1 MDEAVIRSSLPFALV
16 QGRAPVSVV
25 IPCYRCSRTI
35 DAAVASI
42 CAQTL
47 PPQEVVLVDD
57 CSGDQT
63 LDRLQDLAGWYPPG
77 WIKVVGLRSNGG
89 AACARNAG
97 WRAATSD
104 YIAFLDADDTWSPYK
119 LQLQMA
125 VLKADPSVA
134 LIAHRMQVCP
144 RSARPPPLHYPVLTK
159 ILPRQRFLLHNPVP
173 TASAVVRANL
183 PFRFNEHFRRVE
195 DYLLW
200 AQIGLSGYRCAMIN
214 QVLASWHK
222 PNYGVGGL
230 SGDLGAMHKAGQEAR
245 VELCRQGLMS
255 PVESCVCRTLS
266 RCRRA
271 RRRVVMV
278 GRRMAA
284 HSSGLELQ

>member
-1 MDEAVIRSSLPFALV
+1 MEEAVARIPAPFGPGNL
-16 QGRAPVSVV
+16 APVSVV

-35 DAAVASI
+35 DAAVASV

-47 PPQEVVLVDD
+47 LPAEVILVDD

-63 LDRLQDLAGWYPPG
+63 LDRLQALAGWYPPG
-77 WIKVVGLRSNGG
+77 WIKVVSLNCNGG

-125 VLKADPSVA
+125 VLKADPTVA

-144 RSARPPPLHYPVLTK
+144 RSERLPPLHYPVLTE
-159 ILPRQRFLLHNPVP
+159 ILPRQRFLMHNPVP

-195 DYLLW
+195 DFLLW
-200 AQIGLSGYRCAMIN
+200 AQIGFSGYRCAKIN
-214 QVLASWHK
+214 QVLAAWHK
-222 PNYGVGGL
+222 PNYGAGGL
-230 SGDLGAMHKAGQEAR
+230 SEDLKAMHRAGREAR
-245 VELCRQGLMS
+245 LELCRQGLIS
-255 PVESCVCRTLS
+255 PAESYFS
-266 RCRRA
+266 RSLCKCRRA
-271 RRRVVMV
+271 RRRLVMV
-278 GRRMAA
+278 GRRIGHPPVGM
-284 HSSGLELQ
+284 EIP

>member
-1 MDEAVIRSSLPFALV
+1 MEEAIDRVPALFAA
-16 QGRAPVSVV
+16 GRLAPVSVV

-35 DAAVASI
+35 DAAVASV

-47 PPQEVVLVDD
+47 LPSEVVLVDD

-63 LDRLQDLAGWYPPG
+63 LDRLQTLAGWYPPG
-77 WIKVVGLRSNGG
+77 WVKVVSLRCNGG

-97 WRAATSD
+97 WRAAKGD

-134 LIAHRMQVCP
+134 LIAHRMHVCP
-144 RSARPPPLHYPVLTK
+144 RSACLPPLKYPVLTR
-159 ILPRQRFLLHNPVP
+159 ILPRQRFLLNNPVP
-173 TASAVVRANL
+173 TASAVVRTDL
-183 PFRFNEHFRRVE
+183 PFRFNENFRRVE

-200 AQIGLSGYRCAMIN
+200 AQIGLSGHRCAKIN
-214 QVLASWHK
+214 QVLAAWHK

-230 SGDLGAMHKAGQEAR
+230 SEDLDAMHKAGREAR
-245 VELCRQGLMS
+245 TELCRQGLMS
-255 PVESCVCRTLS
+255 PMESYCCRALGK
-266 RCRRA
+266 CRRA
-271 RRRVVMV
+271 RRRLVMV
-278 GRRMAA
+278 GRRMAH
-284 HSSGLELQ
+284 HSHGLELQ